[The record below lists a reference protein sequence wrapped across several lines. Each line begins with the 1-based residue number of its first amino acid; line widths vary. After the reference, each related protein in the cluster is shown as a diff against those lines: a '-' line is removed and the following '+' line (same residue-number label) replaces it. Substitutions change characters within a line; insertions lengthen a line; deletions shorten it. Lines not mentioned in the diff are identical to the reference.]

1 MEHGAVRPVDRGHA
15 VRGEMHGEHAV
26 YRGPAGRRGYGRE
39 LPGGRRIYAD
49 GRGRGY
55 IHHEY
60 MYGGR
65 RVYQRVYYMNGVAY
79 PRYYNPYMYGGVE
92 IAVYAPPRYYAP
104 AFYGWAY
111 NPWAVP
117 IAYSFGF
124 AVAPWY
130 GFYPGYFT
138 PYPVYASPSLWLT
151 DYMIANSLQQ
161 GYQAQQDAAAA
172 GQQMA
177 PQQAAAPLTPDVKQQ
192 IAEEVKR
199 QIALENA
206 ERQTAQTGMPDPAS
220 SGIARMFQDNAS
232 HVFVVSA
239 PLNLNGA
246 SGQCPV
252 MEGDVLQLTPGQAPS
267 ADGFANV
274 TVLASKGQDCLKGS
288 TVAVGVADLQDMQN
302 AMRQTIDQGMGTLQA
317 NQGKGGLPP
326 IPASANT
333 APTDTAYAQAA
344 PPPPPDGA
352 QQISQEWDA
361 GTKAEQQ
368 PASDA
373 IGAPAAQVAAVPQ
386 PAVPQPGAPA
396 PAAPTVELG
405 LGLTTDEVESSQ
417 GKPTTILNAGPHK
430 KIYIYKNF
438 KITFTDGKVTDIQ

>member
-1 MEHGAVRPVDRGHA
+1 MAGLIIP
-15 VRGEMHGEHAV
+15 
-26 YRGPAGRRGYGRE
+26 GP
-39 LPGGRRIYAD
+39 
-49 GRGRGY
+49 
-55 IHHEY
+55 
-60 MYGGR
+60 
-65 RVYQRVYYMNGVAY
+65 
-79 PRYYNPYMYGGVE
+79 
-92 IAVYAPPRYYAP
+92 
-104 AFYGWAY
+104 F
-111 NPWAVP
+111 P

-124 AVAPWY
+124 AAAPWY
-130 GFYPGYFT
+130 GYYPGYFT

-151 DYMIANSLQQ
+151 DYLVAKSLEQS
-161 GYQAQQDAAAA
+161 YQAQQDAAAQ
-172 GQQMA
+172 QQMA
-177 PQQAAAPLTPDVKQQ
+177 PQQATAPMTPEIKEQ

-246 SGQCPV
+246 AGQCPV

-274 TVLASKGQDCLKGS
+274 VVLASKGQDCLKGS
-288 TVAVGVADLQDMQN
+288 TVSIGVADLQDMQN
-302 AMRQTIDQGMGTLQA
+302 SMRQTIDQGMGTLQA

-333 APTDTAYAQAA
+333 APVDTAYAQAA

-361 GTKAEQQ
+361 GTKAEQAP
-368 PASDA
+368 PADT
-373 IGAPAAQVAAVPQ
+373 IGAPAPQVAAVPQ
-386 PAVPQPGAPA
+386 PTAPA
-396 PAAPTVELG
+396 PAAEPVQLS
-405 LGLTTDEVESSQ
+405 LGLTTDEVEGSQ